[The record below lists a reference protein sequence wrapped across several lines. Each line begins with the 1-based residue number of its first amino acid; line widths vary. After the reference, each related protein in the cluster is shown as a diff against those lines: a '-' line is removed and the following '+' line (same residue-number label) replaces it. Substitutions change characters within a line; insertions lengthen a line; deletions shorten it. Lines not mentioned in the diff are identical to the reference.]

1 MFGKLFTH
9 TPTDQEQQFIDIVEG
24 LLQHPD
30 TKIKVSPIDKI
41 YILSNERNHY
51 YALIKENG
59 IQVTNTKFS
68 FAKSLH
74 HKTFNI
80 IVNKI
85 NDVIDSEMEAY
96 EGKIFQNET
105 EVLNNVLAKL
115 K

>member
-1 MFGKLFTH
+1 MFGKLFAH

-24 LLQHPD
+24 LLKNSN
-30 TKIKVSPIDKI
+30 TTIKMTPLTDK
-41 YILSNERNHY
+41 YFLSNDDNHY

-74 HKTFNI
+74 PKTYNM
-80 IVNKI
+80 IVDKI
-85 NDVIDSEMEAY
+85 HGVMEV
-96 EGKIFQNET
+96 ERQKFEDQIFQNET
-105 EVLNNVLAKL
+105 EMLNNVLSNL

>member
-1 MFGKLFTH
+1 MFSKLFSH
-9 TPTDQEQQFIDIVEG
+9 TPTDQEQQFIDIVDG
-24 LLQHPD
+24 LLKNPD
-30 TKIKVSPIDKI
+30 TKIKVSPIDKV

-74 HKTFNI
+74 HKTFKI
-80 IVNKI
+80 IVDNI
-85 NDVIDSEMEAY
+85 NAVIDLEMEAY
-96 EGKIFQNET
+96 ETKIFQNET

>member
-1 MFGKLFTH
+1 MFGKLFSH

-24 LLQHPD
+24 LLKHPD
-30 TKIKVSPIDKI
+30 TKVKVSPIDKH

-68 FAKSLH
+68 FAKNLH
-74 HKTFNI
+74 PKTFKI
-80 IVNKI
+80 IVDKI
-85 NDVIDSEMEAY
+85 NDVIDIQMEAY
-96 EGKIFQNET
+96 EAKMFQNET
-105 EVLNNVLAKL
+105 EVLNNVLSKL